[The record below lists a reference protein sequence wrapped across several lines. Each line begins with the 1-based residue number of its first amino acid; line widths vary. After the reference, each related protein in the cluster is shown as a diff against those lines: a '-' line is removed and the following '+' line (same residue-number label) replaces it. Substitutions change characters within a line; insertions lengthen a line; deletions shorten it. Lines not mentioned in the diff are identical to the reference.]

1 MRFIGGFAPGWPG
14 RAAPGYRRRMAG
26 RSGNGWATCALEHR
40 HWGLFGA
47 AGLLAY
53 VPSPDSPASSLVL
66 MQHRA
71 AWSHEGGT
79 WSLPGGAM
87 DSEETPAETALRE
100 ADEECGVNPKLV
112 VPRGLF
118 SDEHGGWV
126 YHTVLA
132 QARDA
137 FKVYA
142 DAYESDDAGW
152 LPAGE
157 VDQLKLHPGF
167 AAYWP
172 LLRQAL
178 LPLTV
183 IVDGAGVL
191 AGPPETGPG
200 RGSAGRGAADRNPG
214 GSNPADGKPA
224 DGEPAGSNP
233 AGSNPAGNPAGPAG
247 AARRLRARLTGLTQ
261 AGLPALPDGL
271 DRPALARWYP
281 DYVLV
286 LDGDARAAAAD
297 PPEVPPDSGLP
308 SWSAPLVVPTADVR
322 AVAAAGSGADEIAD
336 LAGSLPGRRLVVTA
350 RPEVRDRARAAG
362 ASVTGPQWLLGLL

>member
-1 MRFIGGFAPGWPG
+1 
-14 RAAPGYRRRMAG
+14 MAG
-26 RSGNGWATCALEHR
+26 RSGNGWASCELEHR

-53 VPSPDSPASSLVL
+53 VPSPGSPASSMVL

-87 DSEETPAETALRE
+87 DEEETPAETALRE

-118 SDEHGGWV
+118 SDQHGGWV

-132 QARDA
+132 QAQDA

-142 DAYESDDAGW
+142 DAYESDDARW

-157 VDQLKLHPGF
+157 VDQLALHPGF

-172 LLRQAL
+172 VLRQAL
-178 LPLTV
+178 EPLTV
-183 IVDGAGVL
+183 IVDGASLPV
-191 AGPPETGPG
+191 TGP
-200 RGSAGRGAADRNPG
+200 A
-214 GSNPADGKPA
+214 
-224 DGEPAGSNP
+224 
-233 AGSNPAGNPAGPAG
+233 
-247 AARRLRARLTGLTQ
+247 AARRLREQLTALTQTGL
-261 AGLPALPDGL
+261 AALPDGL

-286 LDGDARAAAAD
+286 LDGDAAAAAAD
-297 PPEVPPDSGLP
+297 PPVVPPDSGRP
-308 SWSAPLVVPTADVR
+308 SWSAPLVVPTAGVR

-336 LAGSLPGRRLVVTA
+336 LAGSTPGRRLVVTG
-350 RPEVRDRARAAG
+350 RPELGDRARGAG
-362 ASVTGPQWLLGLL
+362 AAVTGPQWLLALL

>member
-1 MRFIGGFAPGWPG
+1 MGFTGWLAPGWPG
-14 RAAPGYRRRMAG
+14 RAAAGYRRRMAG

-71 AWSHEGGT
+71 GWSHEGGT

-142 DAYESDDAGW
+142 DAYESDDANW

-178 LPLTV
+178 VPLTV
-183 IVDGAGVL
+183 IVDGAGLL
-191 AGPPETGPG
+191 AGQ
-200 RGSAGRGAADRNPG
+200 AD
-214 GSNPADGKPA
+214 S
-224 DGEPAGSNP
+224 
-233 AGSNPAGNPAGPAG
+233 AG
-247 AARRLRARLTGLTQ
+247 AARRLRDRLTELTHTGLT
-261 AGLPALPDGL
+261 ALPDGL
-271 DRPALARWYP
+271 GRPALARWYP

-297 PPEVPPDSGLP
+297 PPAVPAGSGLP

-322 AVAAAGSGADEIAD
+322 AVAAADSGADDIAE
-336 LAGSLPGRRLVVTA
+336 LAATIPGRRLVVTA
-350 RPEVRDRARAAG
+350 RPEVRDRAAAAG
-362 ASVTGPQWLLGLL
+362 ASVTGPQWLLHLL

>member
-1 MRFIGGFAPGWPG
+1 
-14 RAAPGYRRRMAG
+14 MAG

-71 AWSHEGGT
+71 GWSHEGGT

-132 QARDA
+132 QAKDA

-142 DAYESDDAGW
+142 DAYESDDAAW

-157 VDQLKLHPGF
+157 VDQLELHPGF

-172 LLRQAL
+172 LLRRAL

-183 IVDGAGVL
+183 IVDGASLLPGRPE
-191 AGPPETGPG
+191 AGP
-200 RGSAGRGAADRNPG
+200 
-214 GSNPADGKPA
+214 
-224 DGEPAGSNP
+224 
-233 AGSNPAGNPAGPAG
+233 
-247 AARRLRARLTGLTQ
+247 ARRLRDSLTGLTLT
-261 AGLPALPDGL
+261 GLAALPDGL
-271 DRPALARWYP
+271 GEPALARWYP

-297 PPEVPPDSGLP
+297 PPAVPPDSGVP

-322 AVAAAGSGADEIAD
+322 AVAAAGSGTDEIAD
-336 LAGSLPGRRLVVTA
+336 LAAATAGARLVVTGRA
-350 RPEVRDRARAAG
+350 EVGDRAAAAG
-362 ASVTGPQWLLGLL
+362 ASVTTPQWLLRLL

>member
-1 MRFIGGFAPGWPG
+1 MG
-14 RAAPGYRRRMAG
+14 G
-26 RSGNGWATCALEHR
+26 RSGNGWVTCALEHR

-53 VPSPDSPASSLVL
+53 VPSPDSAASSLVL

-71 AWSHEGGT
+71 GWSHEGGT

-87 DSEETPAETALRE
+87 DSEETPAEAALRE
-100 ADEECGVNPKLV
+100 ADEECGVDPKLV
-112 VPRGLF
+112 VPRGRF

-142 DAYESDDAGW
+142 DAYESDDAAW

-157 VDQLKLHPGF
+157 VDRLDLHPGF

-178 LPLTV
+178 QPLTV

-191 AGPPETGPG
+191 ADWPESHP
-200 RGSAGRGAADRNPG
+200 DG
-214 GSNPADGKPA
+214 GPADA
-224 DGEPAGSNP
+224 
-233 AGSNPAGNPAGPAG
+233 AG
-247 AARRLRARLTGLTQ
+247 AAVRLREQLTALTQTGLE
-261 AGLPALPDGL
+261 ALPGGL
-271 DRPALARWYP
+271 DHPALACWYP

-286 LDGDARAAAAD
+286 LNGDARAASAEPSPLPAD
-297 PPEVPPDSGLP
+297 GGLP

-322 AVAAAGSGADEIAD
+322 TVAAAGSGADEIAE
-336 LAGSLPGRRLVVTA
+336 LAASIPGRRLVVSA
-350 RPEVRDRARAAG
+350 RPEVRDRAGAAG
-362 ASVTGPQWLLGLL
+362 AAVTGPQWLLSLL

>member
-1 MRFIGGFAPGWPG
+1 
-14 RAAPGYRRRMAG
+14 MAG

-71 AWSHEGGT
+71 GWSHEGGT

-132 QARDA
+132 QAQDA

-142 DAYESDDAGW
+142 DAYESDDAAW

-157 VDQLKLHPGF
+157 VDQLELHPGF

-172 LLRQAL
+172 LLRRAL

-183 IVDGAGVL
+183 IVDGASLLPG
-191 AGPPETGPG
+191 GGDRTG
-200 RGSAGRGAADRNPG
+200 ADR
-214 GSNPADGKPA
+214 
-224 DGEPAGSNP
+224 AGD
-233 AGSNPAGNPAGPAG
+233 
-247 AARRLRARLTGLTQ
+247 ARRLRDGLTGLTLT
-261 AGLPALPDGL
+261 GLAALPDGL
-271 DRPALARWYP
+271 GEPALARWYP

-297 PPEVPPDSGLP
+297 PPAVPPDSGLP

-336 LAGSLPGRRLVVTA
+336 LAATTAGARLVVTG
-350 RPEVRDRARAAG
+350 RPEVRDRAAAAG
-362 ASVTGPQWLLGLL
+362 ASVTAPQWLLRLL

>member
-1 MRFIGGFAPGWPG
+1 
-14 RAAPGYRRRMAG
+14 MAG
-26 RSGNGWATCALEHR
+26 RSGNGWSTCALEHR

-71 AWSHEGGT
+71 GWSHEGGT

-100 ADEECGVNPKLV
+100 ADEECGVNPRLV

-132 QARDA
+132 QAQDA

-142 DAYESDDAGW
+142 DAYESDDARW

-157 VDQLKLHPGF
+157 VDQLELHPGF

-191 AGPPETGPG
+191 AARPE
-200 RGSAGRGAADRNPG
+200 AAQDSNPG
-214 GSNPADGKPA
+214 GSNPAG
-224 DGEPAGSNP
+224 
-233 AGSNPAGNPAGPAG
+233 GNPAGTNPAGGEAAGGDPAG
-247 AARRLRARLTGLTQ
+247 AARRLRERLTELTLTGL
-261 AGLPALPDGL
+261 AALPDGL

-286 LDGDARAAAAD
+286 LDGDAREAAAD
-297 PPEVPPDSGLP
+297 PPAVPPDSGLP
-308 SWSAPLVVPTADVR
+308 SWSAPLVVPTAGVR
-322 AVAAAGSGADEIAD
+322 AVAAAGSGADEIAE
-336 LAGSLPGRRLVVTA
+336 LAGSIAGRRLVVTA
-350 RPEVRDRARAAG
+350 RPAVRDRAAAAG
-362 ASVTGPQWLLGLL
+362 ASVTGPQWLLRLL

>member
-1 MRFIGGFAPGWPG
+1 
-14 RAAPGYRRRMAG
+14 MAG

-71 AWSHEGGT
+71 GWSHEGGT

-132 QARDA
+132 QAQDA

-142 DAYESDDAGW
+142 DAYESDDARW

-157 VDQLKLHPGF
+157 VDQLELHPGF

-172 LLRQAL
+172 LLRRAL

-183 IVDGAGVL
+183 IVDGAGL
-191 AGPPETGPG
+191 EAGDAGPDG
-200 RGSAGRGAADRNPG
+200 RG
-214 GSNPADGKPA
+214 PAD
-224 DGEPAGSNP
+224 
-233 AGSNPAGNPAGPAG
+233 PAG
-247 AARRLRARLTGLTQ
+247 AARRLRGRLTELTLTGL
-261 AGLPALPDGL
+261 AALPDGL
-271 DRPALARWYP
+271 GEPALARWYP

-297 PPEVPPDSGLP
+297 PPAVPPDSGQP

-336 LAGSLPGRRLVVTA
+336 LAATIAGARLVVTG
-350 RPEVRDRARAAG
+350 RPEVADRAAAAG
-362 ASVTGPQWLLGLL
+362 ASVTGPQWLLRLL

>member
-1 MRFIGGFAPGWPG
+1 MRFIGGWILGWPG
-14 RAAPGYRRRMAG
+14 RGAPGYRHRMAG
-26 RSGNGWATCALEHR
+26 RSGNGWVTCALEHR

-53 VPSPDSPASSLVL
+53 VPSPDSPASGLVL

-100 ADEECGVNPKLV
+100 ADEECGVNPKLI

-142 DAYESDDAGW
+142 DAYESDDAAW

-157 VDQLKLHPGF
+157 VDQLQLHPGF

-191 AGPPETGPG
+191 AGPADQ
-200 RGSAGRGAADRNPG
+200 AGV
-214 GSNPADGKPA
+214 
-224 DGEPAGSNP
+224 
-233 AGSNPAGNPAGPAG
+233 
-247 AARRLRARLTGLTQ
+247 ARRLRARLTELTQ

-286 LDGDARAAAAD
+286 LEGDARAAAAD
-297 PPEVPPDSGLP
+297 PPDVPPDSGLP
-308 SWSAPLVVPTADVR
+308 SWSAPLVVPTAGVR
-322 AVAAAGSGADEIAD
+322 AVAAAGPGADEIAD
-336 LAGSLPGRRLVVTA
+336 LAGTITGRRLVVTA

>member
-1 MRFIGGFAPGWPG
+1 
-14 RAAPGYRRRMAG
+14 MAG

-71 AWSHEGGT
+71 GWSHEGGT

-132 QARDA
+132 QAQDA

-142 DAYESDDAGW
+142 DAYESDDARW

-157 VDQLKLHPGF
+157 VDQLELHPGF

-172 LLRQAL
+172 LLRRAL

-183 IVDGAGVL
+183 IVDGAGL
-191 AGPPETGPG
+191 EAGDAGPDA
-200 RGSAGRGAADRNPG
+200 RG
-214 GSNPADGKPA
+214 PAD
-224 DGEPAGSNP
+224 
-233 AGSNPAGNPAGPAG
+233 PAG
-247 AARRLRARLTGLTQ
+247 AARRLRGRLTELTLTGL
-261 AGLPALPDGL
+261 AALPDGL
-271 DRPALARWYP
+271 GEPALARWYP

-297 PPEVPPDSGLP
+297 PPAVPPDSGQP

-336 LAGSLPGRRLVVTA
+336 LAATIAGARLVVTG
-350 RPEVRDRARAAG
+350 RPEVADRAAAAG
-362 ASVTGPQWLLGLL
+362 ASVTGPQWLLRLL

>member
-53 VPSPDSPASSLVL
+53 VPSPDSPASGLVL

-87 DSEETPAETALRE
+87 DSEETPAEAALRE

-142 DAYESDDAGW
+142 DAYESDDAAW

-200 RGSAGRGAADRNPG
+200 LE
-214 GSNPADGKPA
+214 PADSKPA
-224 DGEPAGSNP
+224 DSK
-233 AGSNPAGNPAGPAG
+233 PAGPAG
-247 AARRLRARLTGLTQ
+247 AARRLRARLTELTQ

-297 PPEVPPDSGLP
+297 PPDVPPDSGLP

-336 LAGSLPGRRLVVTA
+336 LAGSITGRRLVVTA
-350 RPEVRDRARAAG
+350 RPELRDRARAAG

>member
-1 MRFIGGFAPGWPG
+1 
-14 RAAPGYRRRMAG
+14 MAG
-26 RSGNGWATCALEHR
+26 RSGNGWVTCALEHR

-53 VPSPDSPASSLVL
+53 VPSPVSPASSLVL

-71 AWSHEGGT
+71 GWSHEGGT

-87 DSEETPAETALRE
+87 DSEETPTETALRE
-100 ADEECGVNPKLV
+100 ADEECGVDPKLV

-142 DAYESDDAGW
+142 DAYESDDAAW

-183 IVDGAGVL
+183 IVDGAGVV
-191 AGPPETGPG
+191 AGRPETGPAD
-200 RGSAGRGAADRNPG
+200 SGAA
-214 GSNPADGKPA
+214 GSGAASSGLT
-224 DGEPAGSNP
+224 
-233 AGSNPAGNPAGPAG
+233 GPAG
-247 AARRLRARLTGLTQ
+247 AARRLRAQLTELVQTGL
-261 AGLPALPDGL
+261 LALPDGL
-271 DRPALARWYP
+271 DRPVLARWYP
-281 DYVLV
+281 DYVMV

-297 PPEVPPDSGLP
+297 PPAVPPESGRP

-322 AVAAAGSGADEIAD
+322 TVAAAGSGADEIAE
-336 LAGSLPGRRLVVTA
+336 LAGSIPGRRLVVTA
-350 RPEVRDRARAAG
+350 RRDLRDRARAAG
-362 ASVTGPQWLLGLL
+362 ASVAGPQWLLDLL

>member
-1 MRFIGGFAPGWPG
+1 
-14 RAAPGYRRRMAG
+14 MAG

-71 AWSHEGGT
+71 GWSHEGGT

-132 QARDA
+132 EARDA

-142 DAYESDDAGW
+142 DAYESDDARW

-191 AGPPETGPG
+191 ADRPE
-200 RGSAGRGAADRNPG
+200 AGRDSDPG
-214 GSNPADGKPA
+214 GSKPGGSKPA
-224 DGEPAGSNP
+224 GGEPAGGDR
-233 AGSNPAGNPAGPAG
+233 AGPTRGDQAGPAG
-247 AARRLRARLTGLTQ
+247 AARRLRDRLTELTQ
-261 AGLPALPDGL
+261 TGLAALPDGL
-271 DRPALARWYP
+271 DRPALSRWYP
-281 DYVLV
+281 DYVVV
-286 LDGDARAAAAD
+286 LEGDARAAAAD
-297 PPEVPPDSGLP
+297 PPAVPPDSGLP

-322 AVAAAGSGADEIAD
+322 AVAAAGSAADDIAG
-336 LAGSLPGRRLVVTA
+336 LAGTIPGRRLVVTA
-350 RPEVRDRARAAG
+350 RPEVRDRAAAAG
-362 ASVTGPQWLLGLL
+362 ASVTGPQWLLHLL

>member
-1 MRFIGGFAPGWPG
+1 
-14 RAAPGYRRRMAG
+14 MAG
-26 RSGNGWATCALEHR
+26 RSGNGWVTCAVEHR

-100 ADEECGVNPKLV
+100 ADEECGVDPKLV

-137 FKVYA
+137 FTVYA
-142 DAYESDDAGW
+142 DAYESDDAAW

-157 VDQLKLHPGF
+157 VDQLELHPGF

-183 IVDGAGVL
+183 IVDGAGVVAGRPD
-191 AGPPETGPG
+191 AGPGGTGRPDSGPG
-200 RGSAGRGAADRNPG
+200 GIGPT
-214 GSNPADGKPA
+214 
-224 DGEPAGSNP
+224 
-233 AGSNPAGNPAGPAG
+233 GPAG
-247 AARRLRARLTGLTQ
+247 AARRLLAHLTELTQTGL
-261 AGLPALPDGL
+261 LALPDGL
-271 DRPALARWYP
+271 DHPVLARWYP

-297 PPEVPPDSGLP
+297 PPAVPPESSLP

-322 AVAAAGSGADEIAD
+322 AVAAAGSGADEIAA
-336 LAGSLPGRRLVVTA
+336 LSASIPGRRLVVTA
-350 RPEVRDRARAAG
+350 RRDVRDRARAAG
-362 ASVTGPQWLLGLL
+362 ASVTGPQWLLDLL

>member
-1 MRFIGGFAPGWPG
+1 
-14 RAAPGYRRRMAG
+14 MAG

-71 AWSHEGGT
+71 GWSHEGGT

-132 QARDA
+132 QAHDA
-137 FKVYA
+137 FPVYA
-142 DAYESDDAGW
+142 DAYESDDARW

-157 VDQLKLHPGF
+157 VDQLELHPGF

-172 LLRQAL
+172 VLRQAL
-178 LPLTV
+178 QPLTV
-183 IVDGAGVL
+183 IVDGASLL
-191 AGPPETGPG
+191 AGRPEAGPDG
-200 RGSAGRGAADRNPG
+200 DLADSGPAGAEL
-214 GSNPADGKPA
+214 ADG
-224 DGEPAGSNP
+224 DR
-233 AGSNPAGNPAGPAG
+233 AG
-247 AARRLRARLTGLTQ
+247 AARRLRDRLTGLTQ
-261 AGLPALPDGL
+261 TGLAALPGGL

-286 LDGDARAAAAD
+286 LDGDAGAAAAD
-297 PPEVPPDSGLP
+297 APAVPPDSGLP

-322 AVAAAGSGADEIAD
+322 LVAAAGSGAEEIAG
-336 LAGSLPGRRLVVTA
+336 LAGSIPGRRLVVTA
-350 RPEVRDRARAAG
+350 RPAVRDRAAAAG
-362 ASVTGPQWLLGLL
+362 ASVTGPQWLLRLL

>member
-1 MRFIGGFAPGWPG
+1 MG
-14 RAAPGYRRRMAG
+14 G

-53 VPSPDSPASSLVL
+53 VPSPDSAASSLVL

-71 AWSHEGGT
+71 GWSHEGGT

-87 DSEETPAETALRE
+87 DSEETPAEAALRE
-100 ADEECGVNPKLV
+100 ADEECGVDPRLV
-112 VPRGLF
+112 VPRGRF

-142 DAYESDDAGW
+142 DAYESDDAAW

-157 VDQLKLHPGF
+157 VDQLDLHPGF

-178 LPLTV
+178 QPLTV
-183 IVDGAGVL
+183 IVDGASVL
-191 AGPPETGPG
+191 AGRPASGPASGPDRGPG
-200 RGSAGRGAADRNPG
+200 RGPDRG
-214 GSNPADGKPA
+214 PANA
-224 DGEPAGSNP
+224 
-233 AGSNPAGNPAGPAG
+233 AG
-247 AARRLRARLTGLTQ
+247 AATRLRAQLTALTQTGL
-261 AGLPALPDGL
+261 AALPGGL
-271 DRPALARWYP
+271 DDPALACWYP

-286 LDGDARAAAAD
+286 LDGDARAAAA
-297 PPEVPPDSGLP
+297 VPPAAPADSGQP

-322 AVAAAGSGADEIAD
+322 AVAAAGSGADEIAE
-336 LAGSLPGRRLVVTA
+336 LAGSIPGRRLVVTG
-350 RPEVRDRARAAG
+350 RPEVRDRAGAAG
-362 ASVTGPQWLLGLL
+362 AAVTGPQWLLSLV

>member
-1 MRFIGGFAPGWPG
+1 
-14 RAAPGYRRRMAG
+14 MAG

-71 AWSHEGGT
+71 GWSHEGGT

-132 QARDA
+132 QAHDA
-137 FKVYA
+137 FPVYA
-142 DAYESDDAGW
+142 DAYESDDARW

-157 VDQLKLHPGF
+157 VDQLELHPGF

-178 LPLTV
+178 QPLTV
-183 IVDGAGVL
+183 IVDGAGIL
-191 AGPPETGPG
+191 ADSE
-200 RGSAGRGAADRNPG
+200 GS
-214 GSNPADGKPA
+214 
-224 DGEPAGSNP
+224 
-233 AGSNPAGNPAGPAG
+233 GPAG
-247 AARRLRARLTGLTQ
+247 AARRLRDRLTELTQ
-261 AGLPALPDGL
+261 TGLAALPGGL

-297 PPEVPPDSGLP
+297 PQAVPQAVPPDSGLP

-322 AVAAAGSGADEIAD
+322 AVAAAGSGADEIAE
-336 LAGSLPGRRLVVTA
+336 LAGSIPGRRLVVTA
-350 RPEVRDRARAAG
+350 RPAVRDRAAAAG
-362 ASVTGPQWLLGLL
+362 ASVTGPQWLLRLL

>member
-1 MRFIGGFAPGWPG
+1 
-14 RAAPGYRRRMAG
+14 MAG
-26 RSGNGWATCALEHR
+26 RSGNGWSTCALEHR

-71 AWSHEGGT
+71 GWSHEGGT

-132 QARDA
+132 QAKDA

-142 DAYESDDAGW
+142 DAYESDDAAW

-157 VDQLKLHPGF
+157 VDQLELHPGF

-172 LLRQAL
+172 LLRRAL

-183 IVDGAGVL
+183 IVDGASLLPGRPE
-191 AGPPETGPG
+191 AGP
-200 RGSAGRGAADRNPG
+200 
-214 GSNPADGKPA
+214 
-224 DGEPAGSNP
+224 
-233 AGSNPAGNPAGPAG
+233 
-247 AARRLRARLTGLTQ
+247 ARRLRDSLTGLTLT
-261 AGLPALPDGL
+261 GLAALPDGL
-271 DRPALARWYP
+271 GEPALARWYP

-297 PPEVPPDSGLP
+297 PPAVPPDSGAP

-322 AVAAAGSGADEIAD
+322 AVAADGSGADGSGADEIAD
-336 LAGSLPGRRLVVTA
+336 LAATTAGARLVVTG
-350 RPEVRDRARAAG
+350 RPEVRDRAAAAG
-362 ASVTGPQWLLGLL
+362 ASVTGPQWLLRLL

>member
-1 MRFIGGFAPGWPG
+1 
-14 RAAPGYRRRMAG
+14 MAGG
-26 RSGNGWATCALEHR
+26 RSGNGWVTCTLEHR

-53 VPSPDSPASSLVL
+53 VPSPASPADSLVL

-132 QARDA
+132 QAEDA

-152 LPAGE
+152 RPAGE

-178 LPLTV
+178 EPLTV
-183 IVDGAGVL
+183 IVDGAGIL
-191 AGPPETGPG
+191 
-200 RGSAGRGAADRNPG
+200 
-214 GSNPADGKPA
+214 A
-224 DGEPAGSNP
+224 DGEPADP
-233 AGSNPAGNPAGPAG
+233 PG
-247 AARRLRARLTGLTQ
+247 AARRLRARLTELTQ
-261 AGLPALPDGL
+261 TGLAAVPDGL
-271 DRPALARWYP
+271 ADPPLARWYP

-286 LDGDARAAAAD
+286 LDGDAAAAAAD
-297 PPEVPPDSGLP
+297 PPVVAPDSGLP
-308 SWSAPLVVPTADVR
+308 SWSAPLVVPTAGVT
-322 AVAAAGSGADEIAD
+322 AVAAAASGADEIAD
-336 LAGSLPGRRLVVTA
+336 LAGSTPGRRLVVTG
-350 RPEVRDRARAAG
+350 RPGVRDRARAAG
-362 ASVTGPQWLLGLL
+362 ATVAGPQWLLSLV

>member
-1 MRFIGGFAPGWPG
+1 
-14 RAAPGYRRRMAG
+14 MAG

-71 AWSHEGGT
+71 GWSHEGGT

-132 QARDA
+132 QAHDA
-137 FKVYA
+137 FPVYA
-142 DAYESDDAGW
+142 DAYESDDARW

-157 VDQLKLHPGF
+157 VDQLELHPGF

-172 LLRQAL
+172 VLRQAL
-178 LPLTV
+178 QPLTV

-191 AGPPETGPG
+191 AGRPDTGPG
-200 RGSAGRGAADRNPG
+200 DTGPGDTAAADTGPG
-214 GSNPADGKPA
+214 DTAAADMRV
-224 DGEPAGSNP
+224 
-233 AGSNPAGNPAGPAG
+233 AGPAG
-247 AARRLRARLTGLTQ
+247 AARRLRARLTELTQ
-261 AGLPALPDGL
+261 AGLLALPDGL
-271 DRPALARWYP
+271 DRPVLARWYP

-286 LDGDARAAAAD
+286 LDGDAGAAAAD
-297 PPEVPPDSGLP
+297 APAVPPDSGLP
-308 SWSAPLVVPTADVR
+308 SWSAPLVVPAADVR
-322 AVAAAGSGADEIAD
+322 LVAAAGSGAEEIAG
-336 LAGSLPGRRLVVTA
+336 LAGSIPGRRLVVTA
-350 RPEVRDRARAAG
+350 RPAVRDRAAAAG
-362 ASVTGPQWLLGLL
+362 ASVTGPQWLLRLL